1 MMDEKDGEPQLLYR
15 VEIKAPRSKVVSTN
29 SISSAM
35 FGHPVEVRGA
45 FYGMKLYLQ
54 KQANQWFKEHPCHL
68 GQPVREICTVGN
80 PSGLFDPVNYHPSEK
95 VITDVLIKNGFL
107 PDDNCDWIPF
117 VTFQSFKGHKRK
129 EWLFRLDFYALSDR
143 DLETLDTM
151 EEGF

>member
-1 MMDEKDGEPQLLYR
+1 MDNQDKGDLLYR

-35 FGHPVEVRGA
+35 FGHPNEVRGA

-54 KQANQWFKEHPCHL
+54 KETTKWFKDYPCRL
-68 GQPVREICTVGN
+68 TQPVKEICTIGN

-129 EWLFRLDFYALSDR
+129 EWLFRLDFYALTDWDRELLSD
-143 DLETLDTM
+143 M

>member
-1 MMDEKDGEPQLLYR
+1 MTDENGKEGQLLYR

-54 KQANQWFKEHPCHL
+54 KQANQWFEEHPCHL
-68 GQPVREICTVGN
+68 DQPVREICTVGN

-129 EWLFRLDFYALSDR
+129 EWLFRLDFYALSNR
-143 DLETLDTM
+143 DLEILDAM

>member
-1 MMDEKDGEPQLLYR
+1 MTDEKDPQLLYR

-129 EWLFRLDFYALSDR
+129 EWLFRLDFYALTDS
-143 DLETLDTM
+143 DLETLDAM

>member
-1 MMDEKDGEPQLLYR
+1 MTDENGKEGQLLYR

-54 KQANQWFKEHPCHL
+54 KQANQWFKEHPCRL
-68 GQPVREICTVGN
+68 DQPVREICTVGN